1 MRPLINHLSAVFSKY
16 YRPSRHVS
24 IDELMIGTRC
34 RVSFWQYIPKKPTPF
49 GIKVWVLS
57 EAKTGYVL
65 HFQVYTSAE
74 DDPMKKGLGYRVV
87 MELMEQYQ
95 GKGHCVFIDNYY
107 TSPDLLLDL
116 LSCSTYCTGTA
127 KTN

>member
-1 MRPLINHLSAVFSKY
+1 
-16 YRPSRHVS
+16 
-24 IDELMIGTRC
+24 MIGTRC